1 MVTKHVIKIL
11 VAMLVVIPV
20 ITSHSSNEPA
30 ATAGSLDIIEETTS
44 SIVTTEK
51 IVEMPIS
58 TTIPETTIP
67 TSTTTEISI
76 TEATTTTTMATTT
89 VTTIVTPE
97 VTDITTEVIVEEV
110 NKQYYDIDR
119 FSERLSNDNWLFVGD
134 SRFCFWQIWGLPGN
148 YIAESGQGLN
158 MIYDNYNEIISY
170 RDYNVVFNLGANQ
183 WWSGEEYANLL
194 NSFPEEFIENNHI
207 IVMSVNPTDGNY
219 AYLNEK
225 FDNYN
230 NIVRDSIRDEYEY
243 FDMSSYMKDN
253 GFSTADGLHYTTNQ
267 DYIIYDFFM
276 NG

>member
-1 MVTKHVIKIL
+1 MTKRIIKIL

-20 ITSHSSNEPA
+20 ITSHSNYEHAS
-30 ATAGSLDIIEETTS
+30 TAGSLDAIEETTS
-44 SIVTTEK
+44 SAVTTQK
-51 IVEMPIS
+51 TTEMSIS
-58 TTIPETTIP
+58 TTTPETTVP
-67 TSTTTEISI
+67 TSTTTEIST
-76 TEATTTTTMATTT
+76 TEAITTTTPMTTT
-89 VTTIVTPE
+89 VAPE
-97 VTDITTEVIVEEV
+97 VTSITTEVIAEEV
-110 NKQYYDIDR
+110 NKQYYDIDS

-158 MIYDNYNEIISY
+158 MIYDNYDEIVSY

-183 WWSGEEYANLL
+183 WWSGEEYVNLL

-230 NIVRDSIRDEYEY
+230 SIVRDNLRDEYEY

-267 DYIIYDFFM
+267 DYIMYDFFM

>member
-1 MVTKHVIKIL
+1 MTKRIIKIL
-11 VAMLVVIPV
+11 VAMLVAIPV
-20 ITSHSSNEPA
+20 MISHPSNENA
-30 ATAGSLDIIEETTS
+30 TTAGSLGIIEETTS
-44 SIVTTEK
+44 SVVTTEK
-51 IVEMPIS
+51 IVETPIS
-58 TTIPETTIP
+58 TTTPETTVP
-67 TSTTTEISI
+67 TTTTTEISTT
-76 TEATTTTTMATTT
+76 TEATTTTTTT
-89 VTTIVTPE
+89 VTTTVVPE
-97 VTDITTEVIVEEV
+97 VTEITTEVIAEEV

-158 MIYDNYNEIISY
+158 MIYDNYDEIVSY

-183 WWSGEEYANLL
+183 WWNGEEYVNLL

-230 NIVRDSIRDEYEY
+230 SIVRDNLRDEYEY

-267 DYIIYDFFM
+267 DYIMYDFFM

>member
-1 MVTKHVIKIL
+1 MTKRIIKVL
-11 VAMLVVIPV
+11 VAMLVAIPV
-20 ITSHSSNEPA
+20 VTSHSSNEHE

-44 SIVTTEK
+44 SIVTTEQ

-58 TTIPETTIP
+58 TTMPETTVP
-67 TSTTTEISI
+67 TSTTTEISTT
-76 TEATTTTTMATTT
+76 TETTTTTTTTTT
-89 VTTIVTPE
+89 VTTTVAPE

-134 SRFCFWQIWGLPGN
+134 SRFCFWQIWGLPGT

-158 MIYDNYNEIISY
+158 MIYDNYDEIVSY

-207 IVMSVNPTDGNY
+207 IIMSVNPTDGNY

>member
-1 MVTKHVIKIL
+1 MTKRIIKIL
-11 VAMLVVIPV
+11 VAMLVAIPV
-20 ITSHSSNEPA
+20 ITSHSSNEHA
-30 ATAGSLDIIEETTS
+30 ATAGSLNIIEETTS

-51 IVEMPIS
+51 IIEMPIN
-58 TTIPETTIP
+58 TTIPETTVP
-67 TSTTTEISI
+67 TSTTTEIS
-76 TEATTTTTMATTT
+76 TTAETTTTTTTTTT
-89 VTTIVTPE
+89 VTTTVAPE

-134 SRFCFWQIWGLPGN
+134 SRFCFWQIWGLPGT

-158 MIYDNYNEIISY
+158 MIYDNYDEIVSY